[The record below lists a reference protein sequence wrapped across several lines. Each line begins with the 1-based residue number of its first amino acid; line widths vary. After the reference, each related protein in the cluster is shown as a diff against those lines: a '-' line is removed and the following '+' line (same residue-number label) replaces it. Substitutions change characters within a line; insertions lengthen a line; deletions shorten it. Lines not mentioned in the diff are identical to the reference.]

1 MNWKENDFII
11 SNSIINDLGG
21 KQTGRGCLIP
31 NFYFDPLSS
40 PRGSQQPAHPS
51 NEFKEVLILS
61 YDDIEIL
68 ETAAAGEK
76 EPENQEA
83 VVLSL
88 GEAPD
93 LCNVTF

>member
-1 MNWKENDFII
+1 MI
-11 SNSIINDLGG
+11 LAG
-21 KQTGRGCLIP
+21 KQTGCGCLIQ
-31 NFYFDPLSS
+31 NFYFDPQ
-40 PRGSQQPAHPS
+40 PPAHPS

-93 LCNVTF
+93 LGNVNL